1 MGAVLAGA
9 AAIGLALGLFGA
21 GGSILTVPLLVVGV
35 GLPEKTAVASAL
47 AIVGAIAAFGALLHA
62 RHGRIDARCII
73 GFGLPGIAGAGLF
86 GLASAW
92 VPAAMQMLL
101 FAGVTA
107 AAALQMLFGREPK
120 PAEGEIW
127 RPFRVAGAG
136 FSVGGLTALIGV
148 GGGFLLVPALLRF
161 GQLTLPRA
169 FATSL
174 ALIAAN
180 ALTGL
185 AGQLASP
192 APLALDLHVI
202 GPFIG
207 IGVLGL
213 ISGQAVCE
221 RLPRQQLRQGFV
233 VLLLGVAGL
242 VLWRAAVA

>member
-9 AAIGLALGLFGA
+9 AVIGLALGLFGA
-21 GGSILTVPLLVVGV
+21 GGSILTVPLLVVGL

-47 AIVGAIAAFGALLHA
+47 AIVGAIAAFGALLQA
-62 RHGRIDARCII
+62 RHGRVDVRCVIA
-73 GFGLPGIAGAGLF
+73 FGLPGIAGAGLF

-92 VPAAMQMLL
+92 VPAGAQMLL
-101 FAGVTA
+101 FAAVTG
-107 AAALQMLFGREPK
+107 AAALQMLYGREPTVT
-120 PAEGEIW
+120 EGETW
-127 RPFRVAGAG
+127 RPLQVAGAG
-136 FSVGGLTALIGV
+136 FGVGGLTALIGV

-161 GQLTLPRA
+161 GRLTLTQA
-169 FATSL
+169 FGTSL

-185 AGQLASP
+185 AGQVASP

-213 ISGQAVCE
+213 MSGQAVCE
-221 RLPRQQLRQGFV
+221 RLPRRHLRQGFV
-233 VLLLGVAGL
+233 VLLLSVAGL

>member
-21 GGSILTVPLLVVGV
+21 GGSILTVPLLVVGL

-47 AIVGAIAAFGALLHA
+47 AIVGAIAAFGALLQA
-62 RHGRIDARCII
+62 RRGRVAGRCILA
-73 GFGLPGIAGAGLF
+73 FGLPGIAGAALL

-92 VPAAMQMLL
+92 VPAAVQMLL
-101 FAGVTA
+101 FTTVTLAAGF
-107 AAALQMLFGREPK
+107 QMLRGRDLPTDEPR
-120 PAEGEIW
+120 AW
-127 RPFRVAGAG
+127 RPYRVAGAG
-136 FSVGGLTALIGV
+136 FGVGGLTALIGV

-161 GQLTLPRA
+161 GGLTLPQA
-169 FATSL
+169 FGTSL

-192 APLALDLHVI
+192 ASLALDAHVI

-207 IGVLGL
+207 VGVIGLV
-213 ISGQAVCE
+213 SGQAVCE

-233 VLLLGVAGL
+233 VLLFSVAGL

>member
-1 MGAVLAGA
+1 MGAVVAGA
-9 AAIGLALGLFGA
+9 VVIGLALGLFGA

-35 GLPEKTAVASAL
+35 GLPEKTAIASAL
-47 AIVGAIAAFGALLHA
+47 AIVGAIAAFGALLQA
-62 RHGRIDARCII
+62 RRGRVVGRCILA
-73 GFGLPGIAGAGLF
+73 FGLPGMVGAGLL

-92 VPAAMQMLL
+92 VPASVQMLL
-101 FAGVTA
+101 FSAVTA
-107 AAALQMLFGREPK
+107 AAALQMLRGREPH
-120 PAEGEIW
+120 PDEVVVW
-127 RPFRVAGAG
+127 QPYRVAAAG

-161 GQLTLPRA
+161 GRLTLPQA
-169 FATSL
+169 FGTSL

-185 AGQLASP
+185 VGQLVSP
-192 APLALDLHVI
+192 APLALDAHVI
-202 GPFIG
+202 GPFIA

-213 ISGQAVCE
+213 ISGQAVCD

-233 VLLLGVAGL
+233 LMLLGVAGL